1 MLKIAPVSCF
11 GKLGISFGLQY
22 PPTYPYISG
31 SPMSF
36 EKLDNDELLRIALD
50 AINQDKHADAVSM
63 LKTLLERD
71 NKHVFGTYLLAAE
84 HAQLGMMDRAEE
96 GFKKTVEL
104 APDFPMARFQLGQ
117 LFLVKGDV
125 ESSKNLLAPL
135 AQLPA
140 GQALS
145 AYAKGLIAAANENA
159 DEAIAQLQ
167 AGLACEQEIPALAQD
182 MQRVLNNLLALS
194 GGDPGPGPQTPSTS
208 AAPMF
213 LSNYDKA
220 GS

>member
-1 MLKIAPVSCF
+1 
-11 GKLGISFGLQY
+11 
-22 PPTYPYISG
+22 
-31 SPMSF
+31 MSYD
-36 EKLDNDELLRIALD
+36 KLDNDELLRIALD

-71 NKHVFGTYLLAAE
+71 SGHVFGTYLLAAE

-96 GFKKTVEL
+96 GFKKTVEM

-117 LFLVKGDV
+117 LYIVKNDMAAA
-125 ESSKNLLAPL
+125 KALLASL
-135 AQLPA
+135 THLPA

-145 AYAKGLIAAANENA
+145 CYAKGLVAAANEDAN
-159 DEAIAQLQ
+159 EAISQLQ

-182 MQRVLNNLLALS
+182 MQRVLNNLYALTVGAES
-194 GGDPGPGPQTPSTS
+194 NANGQMPAS
-208 AAPMF
+208 AAAAPLY

-220 GS
+220 GN

>member
-1 MLKIAPVSCF
+1 MYFDYNRAPIVTAI
-11 GKLGISFGLQY
+11 LV
-22 PPTYPYISG
+22 T
-31 SPMSF
+31 PMSF

-71 NKHVFGTYLLAAE
+71 SKHVFGTYLLAAE

-96 GFKKTVEL
+96 GFVKTVAL

-117 LFLVKGDV
+117 LYLVKGDA
-125 ESSKNLLAPL
+125 ELARNLLAPL

-145 AYAKGLIAAANENA
+145 FYAKGLIAAANENVN
-159 DEAIAQLQ
+159 EAIVQLQ
-167 AGLACEQEIPALAQD
+167 AGLDCEQDIPALAQD
-182 MQRVLNNLLALS
+182 MQRVLSNLHAMT
-194 GGDPGPGPQTPSTS
+194 GGGGSSPSTQTTS
-208 AAPMF
+208 ASVPLF
-213 LSNYDKA
+213 LSNYGKA
-220 GS
+220 GN

>member
-1 MLKIAPVSCF
+1 MNLTPF
-11 GKLGISFGLQY
+11 GN
-22 PPTYPYISG
+22 
-31 SPMSF
+31 PMSY

-71 NKHVFGTYLLAAE
+71 SKHVFGTYLLAAE

-96 GFKKTVEL
+96 GFVKTVEL

-117 LFLVKGDV
+117 LYIVKNDMAAA
-125 ESSKNLLAPL
+125 KALLAPL
-135 AQLPA
+135 TQLPA

-145 AYAKGLIAAANENA
+145 CYAKGLVAAASEDAN
-159 DEAIAQLQ
+159 EAITQLQ

-182 MQRVLNNLLALS
+182 MQRVLNNLYALTG
-194 GGDPGPGPQTPSTS
+194 GGDLGSGAQTTGTS
-208 AAPMF
+208 AAAPMY

-220 GS
+220 GH

>member
-1 MLKIAPVSCF
+1 
-11 GKLGISFGLQY
+11 
-22 PPTYPYISG
+22 
-31 SPMSF
+31 MSY

-71 NKHVFGTYLLAAE
+71 SRHVFGTYLLAAE
-84 HAQLGMMDRAEE
+84 HAQIGMMDRAEE
-96 GFKKTVEL
+96 GFRKTVEL

-117 LFLVKGDV
+117 LYLVKGDA
-125 ESSKNLLAPL
+125 EASKTLLAPL
-135 AQLPA
+135 TQLPA

-145 AYAKGLIAAANENA
+145 CYAKGLIAAANEDA
-159 DEAIAQLQ
+159 SEAIAQLH

-182 MQRVLNNLLALS
+182 MQRVLNNLLAFS
-194 GGDPGPGPQTPSTS
+194 GGEPQQNTPASTS
-208 AAPMF
+208 AAAPLY

-220 GS
+220 GN